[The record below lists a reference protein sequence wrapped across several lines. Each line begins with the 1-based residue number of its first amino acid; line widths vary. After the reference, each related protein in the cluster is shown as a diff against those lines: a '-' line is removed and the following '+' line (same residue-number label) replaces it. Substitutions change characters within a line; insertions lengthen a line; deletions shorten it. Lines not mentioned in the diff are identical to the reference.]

1 MANPSLGRL
10 WSLSRPWPALAEQY
24 RGMPIL
30 GPPMTTL
37 VDHVARADYAQRV
50 FAFTSMVTLIVAQTH
65 EVYPDQEVI
74 IVQPAVDD
82 VLLTVFER
90 GMLTPQKSLLSESH
104 RDDPIARR
112 VPHGELIAAFER
124 LLSAKHWI

>member
-1 MANPSLGRL
+1 MAHASLGRPWRSCSA
-10 WSLSRPWPALAEQY
+10 WSVVAETY
-24 RGMPIL
+24 RAMSIL
-30 GPPMTTL
+30 GPPMLAL
-37 VDHVARADYAQRV
+37 VDHVARAPYAGRIFGFV
-50 FAFTSMVTLIVAQTH
+50 SNATLVVAQTN

-90 GMLTPQKSLLSESH
+90 GSLTPQTSLLTDSRRE
-104 RDDPIARR
+104 DPLAQR
-112 VPHGELIAAFER
+112 VTHAGLVAAFER